1 MSQKPPLYGDV
12 TLSHRAEPNAKTPAK
27 VTVQSLSA
35 VPASSEQLVRFLTDN
50 DLHKKDFA
58 EMIGVTL
65 SYVYSLIDA
74 NESFSSRITTL
85 ERIAVVMSVEPE
97 TFAEYKS
104 SDDPRMVDAG
114 VQFLQQRQQQLGLT
128 NLQLLRRFPR
138 NKRVTL
144 VDLWRGV
151 LPLPLNWAELLSIAL
166 VLDLTK
172 KDIYPFWE
180 ARFRQYLSDGG
191 LDPISNLDLTHAMM
205 QGIKQHVGI

>member
-1 MSQKPPLYGDV
+1 MPTGDAALQHRPEPHSLQPVQPDATAV
-12 TLSHRAEPNAKTPAK
+12 T
-27 VTVQSLSA
+27 
-35 VPASSEQLVRFLTDN
+35 SSERLIEFLADN
-50 DLHKKDFA
+50 SLHKKDFA

-74 NESFSSRITTL
+74 SVSFSTRITTL
-85 ERIAVVMSVEPE
+85 ERIAVVMGVSPDS
-97 TFAEYKS
+97 FAEYRAA
-104 SDDPRMVDAG
+104 DDPRVVDAG
-114 VQFLQQRQQQLGLT
+114 VQYLQQRQQQLGLT
-128 NLQLLRRFPR
+128 NLQLLKRFPR
-138 NKRVTL
+138 NKRVSM

-191 LDPISNLDLTHAMM
+191 LDPISNLDLTQAMM
-205 QGIKQHVGI
+205 QGIRQQIGV